1 MNPGCYLLVVV
12 CLGVSLGNVSAKP
25 LTYEG
30 ANGAGKGKHIVF
42 IASDHE
48 YKSEETLPAL
58 ARILARHHG
67 FKCSVLFGLNDKGE
81 IAPGQSNVPGMEA
94 LKSADLMVVFTRF
107 QNWPDEQM
115 QHFVDYLERGGPIVG
130 LRDRKSVV

>member
-1 MNPGCYLLVVV
+1 MNSVRYLLVVL
-12 CLGVSLGNVSAKP
+12 CLGASLGELRANP

-30 ANGAGKGKHIVF
+30 PSGAGTGKHIVF

-67 FKCSVLFGLNDKGE
+67 FKCTVLFGLNDKGE
-81 IAPGQSNVPGMEA
+81 ITPGQSNVPGMEA
-94 LKSADLMVVFTRF
+94 LGSADLMVVFTRF
-107 QNWPDEQM
+107 QN
-115 QHFVDYLERGGPIVG
+115 FTALFIG
-130 LRDRKSVV
+130 KSSRR